1 MTHTL
6 SQDKNM
12 EIRLSGMAPLCWTGS
27 RSERAVRCLRE
38 EWRTHFGT
46 IQKWWAAIR
55 GERERARIERV

>member
-1 MTHTL
+1 
-6 SQDKNM
+6 
-12 EIRLSGMAPLCWTGS
+12 MAPVFYWAGS

-55 GERERARIERV
+55 GGREPGLSGCNSSWNACTYSTG

>member
-1 MTHTL
+1 
-6 SQDKNM
+6 
-12 EIRLSGMAPLCWTGS
+12 MAPVFYWTGS

-55 GERERARIERV
+55 GERESQD